1 MKKCKNTYEQL
12 SSNGS
17 GLLLAML
24 ITLPIIFIAKTIIN
38 LFKND

>member
-1 MKKCKNTYEQL
+1 MKKSKNTYEQL
-12 SSNGS
+12 SSNVS

>member
-1 MKKCKNTYEQL
+1 MKKSKNTYEQL

-17 GLLLAML
+17 GFLLTML
-24 ITLPIIFIAKTIIN
+24 ITLPIILIIKTVVK